1 MPRRKPK
8 ETPLSIGLTLIAMGL
23 GMLLV
28 PAMLRSSP
36 MLDAFKAGLRTP
48 GWVMLGLGT
57 VAVAL
62 HLLDRAVQRVVAQR
76 CALPGA
82 VVHQRQPVL

>member
-1 MPRRKPK
+1 MRRRKPK

-28 PAMLRSSP
+28 PTMLRSSP

-48 GWVMLGLGT
+48 G
-57 VAVAL
+57 
-62 HLLDRAVQRVVAQR
+62 
-76 CALPGA
+76 
-82 VVHQRQPVL
+82 